1 MSTVF
6 SQWPGRRERH
16 LLRKRNNPLFP
27 ETEREIS
34 TQALQEAQRL
44 DHEELVDFITEFRQL
59 VHQAIT
65 LKPNEESQKILEMKE
80 RLDKAYEQACGLAD
94 DQTETKDAIRKLVT
108 VIMNAVRKGAGN
120 DQTAL
125 DELEQETIARDAHY
139 ALLGFP
145 LVADILNPESPIQE
159 SELVPSLLSAS
170 SEEMKAAISL
180 FTDGQIKVL
189 ITQAEELPELSTDQ
203 IEEIMQRIEEMKGL
217 LS

>member
-145 LVADILNPESPIQE
+145 LVADILNPESPIKA

-170 SEEMKAAISL
+170 SEEMKAAMTLFDEAQTSAIASQAGELISKTPDAL
-180 FTDGQIKVL
+180 EEARQRLDEIQSPIK
-189 ITQAEELPELSTDQ
+189 
-203 IEEIMQRIEEMKGL
+203 
-217 LS
+217 